1 MGVLFVCLFVC
12 LNFSL
17 PVKLP
22 SEMPK
27 LPTDLP
33 VRGFPGVWKLLLL
46 HDSLS
51 GMSLSP
57 LLFCLSFYLLHSV
70 LPPFE
75 ENGLPFWIP
84 GVLCQRS
91 EVVLWNLLSVQLIF

>member
-1 MGVLFVCLFVC
+1 MGAFVFVFFFF
-12 LNFSL
+12 NFSL

-27 LPTDLP
+27 LSTDLP
-33 VRGFPGVWKLLLL
+33 VRGLPGAWKLLLL
-46 HDSLS
+46 HDSLPE
-51 GMSLSP
+51 MSLSP
-57 LLFCLSFYLLHSV
+57 LLFCLSFYLLYSV

-84 GVLCQRS
+84 GVLRQRS